1 MFMLSV
7 LLCGLTAVDAQ
18 TATTSQT
25 QSTTKNSAVAK
36 TSANANP
43 AASTKTTKKKATDN
57 DSKAK
62 AKPKA
67 NLAVINLAKGRTSLN
82 VRHWP
87 AIGNPNAKYVF
98 VEMFDYTC
106 PHCRNTH
113 KAIHGAMD
121 KYGDDLAIICLPV
134 PLDGKCNNRFPI
146 NNGKHAEACEVAR
159 IAIGVWRCKPS
170 KFQKFHEWMFPSP
183 VARTAA
189 AARIEGE
196 KLVGKEKLSAELAK
210 PFASQYI
217 ASHVK
222 LYQGAG
228 SGAVPKLLF
237 PRKNV
242 KGEISS
248 STTLINMIAEQ
259 FPKR

>member
-1 MFMLSV
+1 MFMLTV

-18 TATTSQT
+18 VATTNQT
-25 QSTTKNSAVAK
+25 GTQAVAK
-36 TSANANP
+36 TTAKKTNNKAT
-43 AASTKTTKKKATDN
+43 TKTAKED

-67 NLAVINLAKGRTSLN
+67 NLATINLAKGRTSLN

-113 KAIHGAMD
+113 KAIHGAME

-146 NNGKHAEACEVAR
+146 NNGKHHEACEVAR

-170 KFQKFHEWMFPSP
+170 KFQQFHEWMFASP
-183 VARTAA
+183 VARTAV
-189 AARIEGE
+189 AARAEGE
-196 KLVGKEKLSAELAK
+196 KLVGKEKLTAELGK
-210 PFASQYI
+210 PYASQYI

-228 SGAVPKLLF
+228 SGAVPKLMF

-242 KGEISS
+242 KGEVSS